1 MMIMFILHA
10 LSLPVTHASELSLK
24 NFRYHYN
31 NGAIYDVC
39 FLSDQK
45 LFWNGIQGD
54 DAGNSATENYI
65 HQKIDD
71 QIYLVGWIEK
81 SKYIVSQVLN
91 LKQLTIHTHLTDI
104 NPQNLNTPKPETYE
118 LVGGIEKQY
127 DSCPHGF

>member
-1 MMIMFILHA
+1 MFMFFILQ
-10 LSLPVTHASELSLK
+10 SLLTPTTHAHDLSLK

-31 NGAIYDVC
+31 NGAIYVVC
-39 FLSDQK
+39 FLSDQN
-45 LFWNGIQGD
+45 LSWNGIQGD

-71 QIYLVGWIEK
+71 QIYLVGWTEK

-91 LKQLTIHTHLTDI
+91 LKQMTIHTHLTDI

-118 LVGGIEKQY
+118 LVGVIEKQY
-127 DSCPHGF
+127 DQCPLP